1 MAIELDFARYAEE
14 FRTLNLKDPG
24 TWPLV
29 PKIVALVLIL
39 AVIPVVG
46 FFADWQ
52 GQLEELDRLR
62 GDETRLKDD
71 YVKKKTQAVNL
82 DLYRQQL
89 REIDTQFGALL
100 KQLPNKSQ
108 MDALLVDINQAGL
121 GRGLQFELFRP
132 AGAEITGESYNELP
146 ITLKVTGTY
155 HDMGAFAS
163 DVGQLSRIVILKDI
177 GLLAN
182 KDGTLVMDAVART
195 FRYLDEEE
203 VAAQRRAQQ
212 AGKKA
217 AKK

>member
-1 MAIELDFARYAEE
+1 MELDFARYAEE
-14 FRTLNLKDPG
+14 FRTLNFKDPG

-29 PKIVALVLIL
+29 PKVVALLIVLI
-39 AVIPVVG
+39 VIPVAG
-46 FFADWQ
+46 YFLDWQ
-52 GQLEELDRLR
+52 GQLEELENLR
-62 GDETRLKDD
+62 TTETKLKDD

-82 DLYRQQL
+82 DLFRQQL

-132 AGAEITGESYNELP
+132 AAAEISGESYNELP

-177 GLLAN
+177 SMQAQ

-203 VAAQRRAQQ
+203 VAAQRRGQQ
-212 AGKKA
+212 AAKKA